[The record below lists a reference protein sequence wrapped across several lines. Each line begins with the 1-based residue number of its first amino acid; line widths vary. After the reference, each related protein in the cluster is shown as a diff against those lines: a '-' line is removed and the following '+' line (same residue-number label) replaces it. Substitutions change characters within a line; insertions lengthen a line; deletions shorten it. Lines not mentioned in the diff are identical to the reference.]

1 METTQVVLSLVA
13 FISIAG
19 SMFASFS
26 ELSLFIVDKVKLH
39 KLIIKDRKRSKYL
52 RSLLEKHRETL
63 ITILFINMLFNTA
76 FTIVMSNLLISLS
89 MIASTVVISLLITLF
104 GEILP
109 KVGGYSIAERTVLGI
124 SKVVFIINLLGKTFF
139 RFVDRKIIY
148 PFTSKSSYLSKKD
161 KTELINIVKRN
172 TKNPKLKKFIELLDM
187 DAKEVMIPISD
198 LVLVETDDKDVF
210 KNLDLYQSFSNVLVY
225 ENDRNN
231 IVGVIKSWNIG
242 KVIVGDGN
250 IKNHIE
256 PISFAPETKK
266 LYDMLLELRSFNA
279 IAIIDEY
286 GNIIGFISP
295 ETIFDHV
302 FKEETSK
309 ITKIGRNKYLVHG
322 DTPISDFNEFFQTE
336 ITSQFY
342 STVSGFIV
350 EKMGKIPESG
360 ERIILDNMEMKVDRV
375 VNGKIEKII
384 VIQY

>member
-13 FISIAG
+13 VVSIAG

-52 RSLLEKHRETL
+52 KSLLERHRETL
-63 ITILFINMLFNTA
+63 ITILFINMLFNTT
-76 FTIVMSNLLISLS
+76 FTIVMSNLLVSLS
-89 MIASTVVISLLITLF
+89 IITSTIVISLLITLF

-109 KVGGYSIAERTVLGI
+109 KIGGYSIAERTVLGI
-124 SKVVFIINLLGKTFF
+124 SKSVFIINLVGKTFF
-139 RFVDRKIIY
+139 RFVDRRIIY
-148 PFTSKSSYLSKKD
+148 PFTSRSGYLSKKD
-161 KTELINIVKRN
+161 RTELVNIVKRN
-172 TKNPKLKKFIELLDM
+172 TKNPKIKKFIELLDM
-187 DAKEVMIPISD
+187 DAKEVMIPISN
-198 LVLVETDDKDVF
+198 LVLVEADNKDVLR
-210 KNLDLYQSFSNVLVY
+210 NVDLNFSNVLVY

-231 IVGVIKSWNIG
+231 IVGVIRPWNVGRI
-242 KVIVGDGN
+242 IVGNGN
-250 IKNHIE
+250 IKDYVE
-256 PISFAPETKK
+256 PISFVPETKK
-266 LYDMLLELRSFNA
+266 LYDMLLESRSFTAVA
-279 IAIIDEY
+279 IVDEY

-295 ETIFDHV
+295 EIIFDHV

-309 ITKIGRNKYLVHG
+309 ITKIGKNEYLVYG

-350 EKMGKIPESG
+350 ERMGKIPESG
-360 ERIILDNMEMKVDRV
+360 EKIVLDNMEMKVERV